1 VRKWI
6 TVVLVLALLFAAGSA
21 LLWRQLGQ
29 PSTSAT
35 QPPPPV
41 AEEGRGPAPGAAV
54 FAAEVTPLSIAPGI
68 ALAVPAGWTY
78 VEGEALADY
87 AAGFTGS
94 ELLLLLWQSGP
105 GFAEAPVRASLVR
118 IPRADLD
125 VPGYL
130 AELRADLAAAGL
142 AVEPPALLSTLR
154 ADGGPVGQLT
164 FRRVMPD
171 GTEQLGVQYVLVD
184 GKGADLVAISLAATA
199 AELPAVAADWARLV
213 SSLRLD
219 DVS

>member
-1 VRKWI
+1 MRKRI
-6 TVVLVLALLFAAGSA
+6 TIVLVLALLFAAGSA
-21 LLWRQLGQ
+21 LLWRHAGQ
-29 PSTSAT
+29 PSTSAN
-35 QPPPPV
+35 QPSAPV
-41 AEEGRGPAPGAAV
+41 AEEGRNPAPRAASL
-54 FAAEVTPLSIAPGI
+54 AAEETPLGVAPGI

-78 VEGEALADY
+78 VEGEALVDY
-87 AAGFTGS
+87 AAGFIGS

-130 AELRADLAAAGL
+130 ADLRGELAAAGL
-142 AVEPPALLSTLR
+142 TVEPPALLSTLR
-154 ADGGPVGQLT
+154 ADGQPVGQLT

-171 GTEQLGVQYVLVD
+171 GTEQLGVQYVLVA
-184 GKGADLVAISLAATA
+184 GNGADFVAISLAATA

-213 SSLRLD
+213 NSLRLD